1 MSSTL
6 DQRIKEAHVE
16 VGPVTATWWIGETG
30 SWREAPGRV
39 PPPHRTSS
47 TWAEF
52 EGALREA
59 ARLRLEK
66 KGDGPN
72 FVLATMD
79 RGYRGKDHVVRTHG
93 LTLDIDDPHADVD
106 AIRAWLASVGLAYV
120 MQVRAGKVHV
130 HIPIDPIES
139 RDVAVS
145 AARVFLG
152 EVAALFPGVDLAMSR
167 PEQVCFAYAPV
178 NGSPVATVS
187 GPGYALDLSTW
198 ALPGALGASD
208 RVPGREYL
216 LAAAGQWTPGGG
228 ALDARTV
235 RSCREPH
242 RAILLAC
249 LAGEAPALEPG
260 GRNAA
265 LHAALWS
272 LASVD
277 PELAP
282 AGVARAL
289 VLGGMLLDRGAEFAA
304 PEWWARHYE
313 NAAREI
319 GVQRAAQAA
328 EDADKGGRWTQ
339 LVQRDAKGAV
349 TANALNPAIIMA
361 HDPDIAPALAWNKFS
376 DRPEV
381 LPGRALPWG
390 APGPREVHLD
400 AEWYPAAEWLR
411 AVPRVGAPF
420 ARGAVLDAL
429 GAAARLSPYD
439 PLERY
444 LRGLRWDGVPRIRTW
459 LRDWLGAP
467 DTEIVAEMG
476 RRWLISGAAR
486 GLRPGCQVDSVLVL
500 QGAQGLGKS
509 SAFRA
514 LSRGWYSDRVG
525 DPQQKDAMQELQG
538 VWVIELA
545 ELESMR
551 KHDLATLKSF
561 LTRTVD
567 VYRASHARDSIARPR
582 RCVFGATT
590 NQRQFLADP
599 TGARRWW
606 CVTVTRALPA
616 EPFGAVVDQLWAEA
630 VAEYDRGEPWH
641 LTGHLADAAEDEAED
656 RREDS
661 PWEDAIVRW
670 APAGSFSTG
679 EVLAALGA
687 GKTDKLALY
696 QIRDALHVLGYEQR
710 RVRSGGGDRS
720 RLWTKRVG

>member
-1 MSSTL
+1 MNLSSL
-6 DQRIKEAHVE
+6 EQRVKAAHVE

-30 SWREAPGRV
+30 SWREAPGRIV
-39 PPPHRTSS
+39 PPHRVSS
-47 TWAEF
+47 TWEEF

-72 FVLATMD
+72 FVLAEMD
-79 RGYRGKDHVVRTHG
+79 RGYRGKDHVRRVHG

-106 AIRAWLASVGLAYV
+106 AIRAWLGSVGLAYV

-130 HIPIDPIES
+130 HVPIDPIES
-139 RDVAVS
+139 RDVFVS

-178 NGSPVATVS
+178 GGSPVATVS
-187 GPGYALDLSTW
+187 GAGYALDLSEW

-216 LAAAGQWTPGGG
+216 LAAAGQWSPGSR
-228 ALDARTV
+228 ALEARTV

-242 RAILLAC
+242 RGVLLAC

-265 LHAALWS
+265 LHAAIWS

-277 PELAP
+277 PELDP

-289 VLGGMLLDRGAEFAA
+289 VLGGMLLDRGAEWAD
-304 PEWWARHYE
+304 PSWWASRYE

-328 EDADKGGRWTQ
+328 EDADKGGRWTG

-361 HDPDIAPALAWNKFS
+361 HDPDIAPALAWNRFS

-381 LPGRALPWG
+381 LPGRSLPWG
-390 APGPREVHLD
+390 APGPREIHLD

-411 AVPRVGAPF
+411 EVPRVGAPF

-429 GAAARLSPYD
+429 GAAARLAPYD
-439 PLERY
+439 PLEKY

-467 DTEIVAEMG
+467 DTEIVGEMG

-538 VWVIELA
+538 VWVIELG

-606 CVTVTRALPA
+606 CITVERPLDA
-616 EPFGAVVDQLWAEA
+616 EAFGAVVDQIWAEA
-630 VAEYDRGEPWH
+630 VAEYDRGAPWH
-641 LTGHLADAAEDEAED
+641 LTGALADAAEDEAED

-661 PWEDAIVRW
+661 PWEDAITKW
-670 APAGSFSTG
+670 APGGPFSTG

-687 GKTDKLALY
+687 SKTDRAALY
-696 QIRDALHVLGYEQR
+696 QIRDALHVLGYEQHR
-710 RVRSGGGDRS
+710 PRTSPGRAKVWRKRGG
-720 RLWTKRVG
+720 